1 MITKWPFQHLL
12 YSVIIKQWR
21 NMISMEDRAR
31 ELINPLDLGC
41 EALRDKIVKIFIQA
55 LKDQEEITK
64 NTALVKIDK
73 IIALPDDV
81 CDEFERGYRASAK
94 VIKGHIINVNTEKGT
109 E

>member
-1 MITKWPFQHLL
+1 MKSIENRT
-12 YSVIIKQWR
+12 
-21 NMISMEDRAR
+21 R

-64 NTALVKIDK
+64 GAAIVKVNE
-73 IIALPDDV
+73 IINLPDDV
-81 CDEFERGYRASAK
+81 RDGFENGYRAAAK
-94 VIKGHIINVNTEKGT
+94 AIKGHIMNVNTEKGT